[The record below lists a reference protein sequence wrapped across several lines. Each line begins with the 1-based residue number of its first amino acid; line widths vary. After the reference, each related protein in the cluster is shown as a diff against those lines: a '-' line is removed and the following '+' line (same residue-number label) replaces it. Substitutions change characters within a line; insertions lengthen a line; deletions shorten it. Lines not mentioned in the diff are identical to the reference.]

1 MKKYPIDE
9 AEKYIKSKFH
19 NSTDLKVRKFISFG
33 KINSIAFFFDTIVDT
48 KRADKEVILQLM
60 HARLPQNLSQLSAQ
74 NTSTTNVAG
83 AGTPNFA
90 AGVTS
95 AGTQNEVDNYASAP
109 SEPAEDADAAT
120 IARSR
125 NGLQGERAAPTQSV
139 LQTAA
144 ARSAASLSSVQFE
157 QEECNTS
164 NSAAVADAVVDYA
177 IESAVIVGQV
187 EAVEDENEIAQ
198 KLLNGFFAVY
208 FENSTRVLL
217 VDVKNFQSR
226 AIEEPPTSA
235 VLKGPREGFN
245 ESINTNIM
253 LLRKRVKSQDLVVKQ
268 VPVGKY
274 SQTQVAIVY
283 VSSIASSEVVQKV
296 ENNIKKIDIDGIIDS
311 YYVQKALEAREYS
324 LFKQVGSSE
333 KPDVVVAKILE
344 GRVAVIVDGTPI
356 VLTVPFLLLEDI
368 QSSNDYY
375 FTRSPRVAF
384 LRYLRAFGVL
394 VSIFLPGFYVALQVY
409 HYKVVPLKFLVTIAN
424 SSQGIPFT
432 PLMEVLFIIILFE
445 GLTEASLRMPRYLGL
460 ALSIVGALI
469 LGETAV
475 NAGLVSPPAVM
486 IVALTGVLIYTVP
499 DQQAQLS
506 VLRFVFTLVG
516 GTLGLYGMVVFSVFL
531 VGYLCNFDSYS
542 TPYLAPIA
550 PNIPEDKKDAFNR
563 INLSDMKTRPKSIP
577 NKNNKRM
584 GKL

>member
-9 AEKYIKSKFH
+9 AEKYIKSMFH
-19 NSTDLKVRKFISFG
+19 NSTDLKVRKFVSFG

-48 KRADKEVILQLM
+48 KRADREVILQLM
-60 HARLPQNLSQLSAQ
+60 HAHLPQNLSQSNAQ
-74 NTSTTNVAG
+74 NTPTNEAGATTPTPASNSAG
-83 AGTPNFA
+83 ATCAGTPNFTSDETDA
-90 AGVTS
+90 GTPNLAVGVTS
-95 AGTQNEVDNYASAP
+95 AGTQNETGDFASAP
-109 SEPAEDADAAT
+109 FVGDANSKEPP
-120 IARSR
+120 IK
-125 NGLQGERAAPTQSV
+125 
-139 LQTAA
+139 
-144 ARSAASLSSVQFE
+144 
-157 QEECNTS
+157 
-164 NSAAVADAVVDYA
+164 NSAAQNTQSPTREIFEGADADAVVDYA
-177 IESAVIVGQV
+177 IENAVIVGQA
-187 EAVEDENEIAQ
+187 EAVEDETELAQ

-268 VPVGKY
+268 MPIGKY

-344 GRVAVIVDGTPI
+344 GRVAVVVDGTPI

>member
-1 MKKYPIDE
+1 MEKYQIDE
-9 AEKYIKSKFH
+9 MENHIKSMFH
-19 NSTDLKVRKFISFG
+19 KSTDLKTRKFVSFG
-33 KINSIAFFFDTIVDT
+33 QINTLAFFFDTIVDA
-48 KRADKEVILQLM
+48 KRADKEIISQLM
-60 HARLPQNLSQLSAQ
+60 QAEVSQSVGQSGSENARSLTTLPQNA
-74 NTSTTNVAG
+74 T
-83 AGTPNFA
+83 
-90 AGVTS
+90 
-95 AGTQNEVDNYASAP
+95 TQNV
-109 SEPAEDADAAT
+109 
-120 IARSR
+120 
-125 NGLQGERAAPTQSV
+125 GEQTSLPTQDIDQLVTYALENSV
-139 LQTAA
+139 IGQA
-144 ARSAASLSSVQFE
+144 E
-157 QEECNTS
+157 
-164 NSAAVADAVVDYA
+164 VVTT
-177 IESAVIVGQV
+177 
-187 EAVEDENEIAQ
+187 EDDLAQ

-208 FENSTRVLL
+208 FENATQVLL

-226 AIEEPPTSA
+226 GIEEPPTSA

-245 ESINTNIM
+245 ESINTNLM
-253 LLRKRVKSQDLVVKQ
+253 LLRKRLKTQDLVVKQ
-268 VPVGKY
+268 MPIGKY
-274 SQTQVAIVY
+274 SQTEVAIVY
-283 VSSIASSEVVQKV
+283 ISSIASDKVVEKV
-296 ENNIKKIDIDGIIDS
+296 INNVEKIDIDGIIDS

-333 KPDVVVAKILE
+333 KPDVVVAKLLE
-344 GRVAVIVDGTPI
+344 GRVAVVVDGTPI
-356 VLTVPFLLLEDI
+356 CLTVPFLLIEDI

-499 DQQAQLS
+499 DEQAQLS

-531 VGYLCNFDSYS
+531 VGYLCNFDSYD
-542 TPYLAPIA
+542 TPYLAPFA
-550 PNIPEDKKDAFNR
+550 PNIPRDKKDAFNR

-577 NKNNKRM
+577 HKNDKRM

>member
-9 AEKYIKSKFH
+9 AEKYIKSMFH
-19 NSTDLKVRKFISFG
+19 NSTDLKVRKFVSFG

-60 HARLPQNLSQLSAQ
+60 HAHLPQNLSQSNAQ
-74 NTSTTNVAG
+74 NTPTNEAGATTPTPASNSAG
-83 AGTPNFA
+83 VTCAGTPNFTSDETDAGIPNLA

-95 AGTQNEVDNYASAP
+95 AGTQNQMGDFASVPFVDDSNSKEPPIKNSVAQNIQSPARET
-109 SEPAEDADAAT
+109 SEGADADA
-120 IARSR
+120 I
-125 NGLQGERAAPTQSV
+125 
-139 LQTAA
+139 
-144 ARSAASLSSVQFE
+144 
-157 QEECNTS
+157 
-164 NSAAVADAVVDYA
+164 VDYA
-177 IESAVIVGQV
+177 IENAVIVGQA
-187 EAVEDENEIAQ
+187 EAVEDEPELAQ

-268 VPVGKY
+268 MPVGKY

-344 GRVAVIVDGTPI
+344 GRVAIVVDGTPI